1 MTASSHHTGP
11 LERAPTVLAVLVVH
25 DAATWLPETLTGL
38 AAQTYARFGVV
49 AVDNGSTDGSGA
61 ILVETLGAS
70 RVRSIPT
77 NAGFAGAIARVLRQP
92 GAERADFLLFLHD
105 DSFLDPDAV
114 TRLIEAAVGLAGVSD
129 VGIVGGKVVDAADP
143 RVLVDVGRSADRFG
157 HPDSP
162 LQEDEIDQGQFD
174 RVLEV
179 LGVHGCAMLVSRDAW
194 KRAGSFDERLDSRHA
209 DLDLCW
215 RARVAGFRVLMTPLA
230 RIRHRGA
237 SARGDRGE
245 HRVASSRHEEDRAA
259 LAAMLKNQGASTLL
273 RLLPLAVLLSAFRL
287 AYLLLGRR
295 FEEAY
300 DVVGA
305 WGWNIAHLPGTLQR
319 RRRVQKARRVR
330 DRVLRRFT
338 DSAGLRLPR
347 WFQTA
352 ERILEEQ
359 HEPAQDEEGRPVTQR
374 LHRRTASLVSAHPV
388 MVASFVGIV
397 VGMLATRHLLQP
409 PTLAG
414 GLLPTFPDGPS
425 GLFRELASATRST
438 GFGGSLPA
446 SPGIGLLGVLSWASL
461 GSTSLAQKVV
471 LAAVP
476 ALAAVLAY
484 RAAMRL
490 TGRAGPSTVAAG
502 AYVFSGMM
510 LWSYS
515 QGRIGGLVA
524 LAALPVLVE
533 RSEVAFGRDDLA
545 DGHWR
550 FVAGSGVTL
559 AIAVAFEPGILLLA
573 LVVVGVE
580 VLMGSARR
588 RGLKLTALSVLIAA
602 VLLFPFVPSLVAGS
616 GQALGSGV
624 FTRDL
629 ADLAML
635 TLGGGPGTWFA
646 AAFLPIA
653 AVLAFGLVGAGYRAR
668 AARLMAIAVAGL
680 ALGWLSGV
688 DYLTGSLANAPAYLS
703 MAAVAEALLI
713 GLGLSSVITGLGRE
727 AFGLRQVTTAV
738 MTAVLAAGIALQAIA
753 TMVGGWAVGGSAQ
766 LPAAWAVVTGAEA
779 EEFRVLWIAA
789 DRGRPFPPPGGEP
802 EGVIDAG
809 VASVRFSVTGPG
821 GAGIVDLARPLAGP
835 GVDRLRPS
843 MQEILSGST
852 AHGGALLAPFGVR
865 FVVAADGGVSRG
877 VIAGLDRQVDLDLV
891 PATGLVIFRN
901 AAAFPPAA
909 ALPVDEQDRRL
920 ILSGRLSDTIRLRP
934 GPATALSRA
943 PGGWRGGAPAPGLAL
958 LSTEF
963 DPAWELEGSPDP
975 PVPAFGWAT
984 AFDAGAGRVRV
995 RYGAQLPRTIE
1006 IVLLTGLWIAA
1017 VWVTRKPV
1025 AR

>member
-25 DAATWLPETLTGL
+25 DAAAWLPETLSGL
-38 AAQTYARFGVV
+38 AAQTYSRFGVV

-61 ILVETLGAS
+61 MLVEALGAS
-70 RVRSIPT
+70 RVRSMPT
-77 NAGFAGAIARVLRQP
+77 NAGFAGAIARVLQQP

-105 DSFLDPDAV
+105 DSVLDPDAV
-114 TRLIEAAVGLAGVSD
+114 TRLIEAAVGIAGVSD

-179 LGVHGCAMLVSRDAW
+179 LGVHGCAMLVSREAW
-194 KRAGSFDERLDSRHA
+194 TRVGSFDERLDSRHA

-230 RIRHRGA
+230 RIRHRAA

-245 HRVASSRHEEDRAA
+245 GRLASSRHEEDRAA
-259 LAAMLKNQGASTLL
+259 LAAMLKNQGPLTLL
-273 RLLPLAVLLSAFRL
+273 RLIPLAALLSLFRL

-300 DVVGA
+300 EVVGA
-305 WGWNIAHLPGTLQR
+305 WGWNVAHLPGTLQR

-330 DRVLRRFT
+330 DRALRRFT

-359 HEPAQDEEGRPVTQR
+359 HDLDDEDEGRRVTQR

-388 MVASFVGIV
+388 IVASFVGIV
-397 VGMLATRHLLQP
+397 VGVLATRHLVQP
-409 PTLAG
+409 PLLAG
-414 GLLPTFPDGPS
+414 GVLPTFPDGPS
-425 GLFRELASATRST
+425 GLFRELVSATRST

-446 SPGIGLLGVLSWASL
+446 SPGIGLLGILSWASL

-471 LAAVP
+471 LAAAP
-476 ALAAVLAY
+476 ALGAVLAY
-484 RAAMRL
+484 RAAVRL
-490 TGRAGPSTVAAG
+490 TGRSGPSTVAAG
-502 AYVFSGMM
+502 AYALSGVM

-533 RSEVAFGRDDLA
+533 RSEVAFGRDELA
-545 DGHWR
+545 DGSWR
-550 FVAGSGVTL
+550 FVSGLGVTL
-559 AIAVAFEPGILLLA
+559 ALAVAFEPGVLLVA

-580 VLMGSARR
+580 VIMGSARR
-588 RGLKLTALSVLIAA
+588 RGLELTGLAALVAA

-616 GQALGSGV
+616 GHVLGSGV

-629 ADLAML
+629 AELAML
-635 TLGGGPGTWFA
+635 TPGGGPGTWFA
-646 AAFLPIA
+646 AAFLPVA
-653 AVLAFGLVGAGYRAR
+653 SVLAFGLVGAGYRAR

-680 ALGWLSGV
+680 ALAWLSGMG
-688 DYLTGSLANAPAYLS
+688 YLPGSLSNAPAYLS
-703 MAAVAEALLI
+703 LAAVAEALLV

-727 AFGLRQVTTAV
+727 AFGLRQVTTGL
-738 MTAVLAAGIALQAIA
+738 MTAVLTGGIALQAIA
-753 TMVGGWAVGGSAQ
+753 TMAGGWAVGGSAQ
-766 LPAAWAVVTGAEA
+766 LPAAWAVVTGAES
-779 EEFRVLWIAA
+779 EDFRVLWIAA
-789 DRGRPFPPPGGEP
+789 DRGQPFPPPGGEP
-802 EGVIDAG
+802 KGVIDAG

-821 GAGIVDLARPLAGP
+821 GAGVVDIARPLAGP
-835 GVDRLRPS
+835 GADRFQPA

-852 AHGGALLAPFGVR
+852 ANGGALLAPFGVR

-877 VIAGLDRQVDLDLV
+877 VVARLDRQVDLDLV

-901 AAAFPPAA
+901 AAALPPAA
-909 ALPVDEQDRRL
+909 ALSVDEEDRRL

-934 GPATALSRA
+934 GPATTLSRA
-943 PGGWRGGAPAPGLAL
+943 PGGWSGTAPASGLTV

-975 PVPAFGWAT
+975 PARAFGWAT
-984 AFDAGAGRVRV
+984 AFDTEAGPVRV
-995 RYGAQLPRTIE
+995 RYEAQLPRTIE
-1006 IVLLTGLWIAA
+1006 IVLLAGLWIAA